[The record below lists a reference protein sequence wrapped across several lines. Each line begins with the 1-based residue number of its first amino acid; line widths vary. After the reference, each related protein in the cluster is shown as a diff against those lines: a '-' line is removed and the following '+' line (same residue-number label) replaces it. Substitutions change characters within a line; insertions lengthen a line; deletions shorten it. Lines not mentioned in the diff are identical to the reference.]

1 MKSISLDT
9 LYTQLNKHMLLA
21 QSYTEIPELLFLLK
35 GCRLKPY
42 DYVFGKRTQQTILF
56 KSWFDEF
63 GNSLEIKDKKLNI
76 ITNDLKL
83 DQNKIISTDLYYG
96 LSLEQVVKISKVIYL
111 CAGLDEDLQEE
122 TFFITLLG
130 LDNYLRSY
138 LYIYGEWQQIS
149 SLLLGIKNLKILARH
164 TDMQYFRTL
173 SNKENWPVHCLRAQE
188 WLSILPMSQILIAD
202 IKKQSEKLVMFLGLN
217 NET

>member
-1 MKSISLDT
+1 MRSPSLDT

-21 QSYTEIPELLFLLK
+21 QSYTEIPELFFLLK

-42 DYVFGKRTQQTILF
+42 DYIFGKRTQQTILF

-76 ITNDLKL
+76 ITHDLKL
-83 DQNKIISTDLYYG
+83 DASKIISTDLYYG
-96 LSLEQVVKISKVIYL
+96 LSLEQVVKISKLIYI

-122 TFFITLLG
+122 TFFVTLLG

-138 LYIYGEWQQIS
+138 LYLYGEWQQVS

-164 TDMQYFRTL
+164 TDIKYFRTL
-173 SNKENWPVHCLRAQE
+173 SNKENYPIPCLQAQE
-188 WLSILPMSQILIAD
+188 WLSMLPMSSTLISD
-202 IKKQSEKLVMFLGLN
+202 IKKQSERLLTFLGI
-217 NET
+217 TQ